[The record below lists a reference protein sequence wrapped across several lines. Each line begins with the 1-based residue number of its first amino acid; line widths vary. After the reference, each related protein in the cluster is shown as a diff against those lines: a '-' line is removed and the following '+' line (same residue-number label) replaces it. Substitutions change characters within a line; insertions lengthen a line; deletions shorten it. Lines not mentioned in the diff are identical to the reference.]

1 MHRVRNDRLWPAR
14 FTYKLPESAAHGA
27 AQYHETA
34 CAGLIQEEI
43 VMKAHPLPMP
53 LHLASR
59 EIVNIH
65 DGAGLLV
72 RSLHGVLWITQEDD
86 SDDIVLEDGESF
98 VLDRPGLALVSAIA
112 GPADIVI
119 TPQPTVADRARSTGH
134 RWPASRAA

>member
-1 MHRVRNDRLWPAR
+1 MHRVKIDRLCSAKFARKLLPKQRPGRCPA
-14 FTYKLPESAAHGA
+14 
-27 AQYHETA
+27 HETA
-34 CAGLIQEEI
+34 CAGLIQEEV
-43 VMKAHPLPMP
+43 VMATHPSEMP

-59 EIVNIH
+59 EVLNIH
-65 DGAGLLV
+65 NGTGLLV
-72 RSLHGVLWITQEDD
+72 RSLHGALWITQEND

-119 TPQPTVADRARSTGH
+119 TSEPTAADRARSTGH